1 VTDELPESF
10 RNALAAIVGQQHVLT
25 DDDAAG
31 FSVDWTGRFQG
42 RALAVVRPR
51 DTAEV
56 AAVLALCTDAGKHV
70 VPQGGNTGLVGG
82 GVPLHGEVVL
92 SPTRLKELGID
103 CWTMNDDDN
112 TQVSDVE
119 RALIGSLVEGT
130 VAAVFRWGVV
140 VELGFS
146 HVGFIDALYV
156 DDGDRYEVGDKVSAY
171 LTRFDARQN
180 KFWLRP
186 PGQTPV
192 SERLRKKGFDI

>member
-1 VTDELPESF
+1 
-10 RNALAAIVGQQHVLT
+10 
-25 DDDAAG
+25 
-31 FSVDWTGRFQG
+31 
-42 RALAVVRPR
+42 
-51 DTAEV
+51 
-56 AAVLALCTDAGKHV
+56 
-70 VPQGGNTGLVGG
+70 
-82 GVPLHGEVVL
+82 
-92 SPTRLKELGID
+92 
-103 CWTMNDDDN
+103 MNDDDN
-112 TQVSDVE
+112 MQVSDVE

-140 VELGFS
+140 VELGLS